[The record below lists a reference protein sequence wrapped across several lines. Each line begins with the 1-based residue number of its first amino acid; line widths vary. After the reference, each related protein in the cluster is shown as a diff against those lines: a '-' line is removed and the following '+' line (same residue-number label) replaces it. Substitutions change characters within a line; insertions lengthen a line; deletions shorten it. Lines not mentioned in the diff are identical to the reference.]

1 MEDDNTCN
9 GDGGG
14 NGFGVEDSQWTL
26 QAVDNQDSNNS
37 RRQFV
42 GDFFKESRHLPLFKY
57 QKRKCADQKGDT
69 GCDGDQQNGLRQLLS
84 SFGLC
89 KGCDK

>member
-42 GDFFKESRHLPLFKY
+42 GDFFKESAKWNVLY
-57 QKRKCADQKGDT
+57 S
-69 GCDGDQQNGLRQLLS
+69 LRQLLS